1 MNKKNPKNQLISPQ
15 EAKRIML
22 KSAKVIKKIELK
34 KVNECEDRILAQN
47 IFSKV
52 NIPEYDNSAVDG
64 YAFNYKNLI
73 NNKKKI
79 LTIVGQ
85 SLPGKPFI
93 GNVNVN
99 EAIRVFT
106 GSYMLNSGPLQIDT
120 ICFEEKCK
128 ILGDQIEILDIPP
141 KGSNIRAKGEDL
153 IKGMLVFEKGR
164 KIRTVDLAQLS
175 SVGIKKIKVFKKLK
189 IGIFSTGNEL
199 IRRNSSKKK
208 FKIYDSNKTVLLALF
223 KKIGCDVVDHGILK
237 DNLLESKKKL
247 FSCKGKNDLI
257 ITSGGISRSLIDK
270 IGMVFE
276 KNGEIGF
283 WGLSAKPGRPF
294 AFGKI
299 NNVPFVGLPGNP
311 VAAIITFFMLVI
323 DFVKKIAGVKN
334 FQLVERLL
342 PSDFNL
348 EKKIGRKE
356 WIRGSIKTKKNVQ
369 SLQNFKETGSG
380 IISSITQTDGIIE
393 IDENQKKIKK
403 GTLLKF
409 FRYEDMLN

>member
-1 MNKKNPKNQLISPQ
+1 
-15 EAKRIML
+15 
-22 KSAKVIKKIELK
+22 
-34 KVNECEDRILAQN
+34 
-47 IFSKV
+47 
-52 NIPEYDNSAVDG
+52 
-64 YAFNYKNLI
+64 
-73 NNKKKI
+73 
-79 LTIVGQ
+79 
-85 SLPGKPFI
+85 
-93 GNVNVN
+93 
-99 EAIRVFT
+99 
-106 GSYMLNSGPLQIDT
+106 
-120 ICFEEKCK
+120 
-128 ILGDQIEILDIPP
+128 
-141 KGSNIRAKGEDL
+141 
-153 IKGMLVFEKGR
+153 
-164 KIRTVDLAQLS
+164 
-175 SVGIKKIKVFKKLK
+175 
-189 IGIFSTGNEL
+189 
-199 IRRNSSKKK
+199 
-208 FKIYDSNKTVLLALF
+208 
-223 KKIGCDVVDHGILK
+223 
-237 DNLLESKKKL
+237 
-247 FSCKGKNDLI
+247 
-257 ITSGGISRSLIDK
+257 
-270 IGMVFE
+270 MVFE